1 MKFVVVNLDRF
12 SLSVGRYKYPDHYY
26 SLYDTEPK
34 LPVKWMAPESLERE
48 PPVYDIK
55 TNSYTYGIVIWE
67 VMSRGL
73 VPYGDVPEVDLLMYV
88 KSGRRMDRPECCPN
102 ELYDIM
108 IRCWY
113 LGPDTRPEFSQLV
126 DEIDIKM
133 II

>member
-1 MKFVVVNLDRF
+1 MNFVNHDLATRNIMINS
-12 SLSVGRYKYPDHYY
+12 SLFVKIGDYGQSRYKYPDHYY

-48 PPVYDIK
+48 PPVYDIRA
-55 TNSYTYGIVIWE
+55 NAYTYGVVIWE

-73 VPYGDVPEVDLLMYV
+73 LPYGDVPAVDLLKYV

-108 IRCWY
+108 
-113 LGPDTRPEFSQLV
+113 
-126 DEIDIKM
+126 K
-133 II
+133 